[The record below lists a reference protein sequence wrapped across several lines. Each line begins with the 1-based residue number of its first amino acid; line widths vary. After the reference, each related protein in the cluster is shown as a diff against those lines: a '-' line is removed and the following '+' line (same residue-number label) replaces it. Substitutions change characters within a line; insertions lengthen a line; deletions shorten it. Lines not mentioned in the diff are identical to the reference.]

1 MVVPKLKAGEQNP
14 KSAWSQWMLRYNIPS
29 NLPQQQSGS
38 VQTCLNRCGW
48 KATTGERRLGGSW
61 NIVLILCLSPHHLPG
76 SFGVFRMGQLPLE
89 LLSGLFA
96 LLQRAVD
103 LVQGLL
109 DAQRRQPS
117 RGVLVPA
124 LFHQF
129 DQSRERLRGTDQ
141 GEEES
146 HGVRPQPAGHL
157 PNQRTSGWE

>member
-1 MVVPKLKAGEQNP
+1 
-14 KSAWSQWMLRYNIPS
+14 
-29 NLPQQQSGS
+29 
-38 VQTCLNRCGW
+38 
-48 KATTGERRLGGSW
+48 
-61 NIVLILCLSPHHLPG
+61 
-76 SFGVFRMGQLPLE
+76 MGQLPLE

-129 DQSRERLRGTDQ
+129 DQSRECLRGTDQ